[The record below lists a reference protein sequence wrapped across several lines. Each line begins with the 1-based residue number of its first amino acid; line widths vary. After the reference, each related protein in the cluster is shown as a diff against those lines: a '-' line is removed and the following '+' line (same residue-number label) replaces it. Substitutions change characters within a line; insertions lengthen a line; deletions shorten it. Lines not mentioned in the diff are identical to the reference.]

1 MFRVLNSNL
10 KHNVKLKMEKMTELV
25 SVESITEKIYL
36 IRGNKVLLDR
46 DLAELYGVPLS
57 SKELFAVILTDFR
70 MILCLCWPNRS
81 WKIGDTNLAPPIL
94 SKRAFV
100 IHPWPLPN
108 RGWQCSQA
116 CLTGIGLYR
125 WISRSCGHS
134 PGCGKCW
141 QAIRSFRKRSTLW
154 KRNTTNSSGWSLRQ

>member
-70 MILCLCWPNRS
+70 MILCLC
-81 WKIGDTNLAPPIL
+81 
-94 SKRAFV
+94 
-100 IHPWPLPN
+100 
-108 RGWQCSQA
+108 
-116 CLTGIGLYR
+116 
-125 WISRSCGHS
+125 
-134 PGCGKCW
+134 
-141 QAIRSFRKRSTLW
+141 
-154 KRNTTNSSGWSLRQ
+154 